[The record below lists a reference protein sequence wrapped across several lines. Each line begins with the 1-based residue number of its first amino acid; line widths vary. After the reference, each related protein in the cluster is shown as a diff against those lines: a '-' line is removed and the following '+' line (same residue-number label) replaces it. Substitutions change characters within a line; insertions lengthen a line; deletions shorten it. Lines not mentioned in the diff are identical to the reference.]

1 MNICSASG
9 LTTLTTTTLGTAL
22 GLAGISG
29 INAYMPLLILAC
41 AHRWFHLCMINPHF
55 AFIGQD
61 WFIIAMVILTAAD
74 LVMDKVLIGNHLWN
88 AIHTAI
94 RPIAG
99 AFIAAAMTNQGG
111 IGGFQG
117 AQLVLVDRHMGAFMG
132 LQPGVI
138 VAGAINQVS
147 SSGMLVFLM
156 SVAGFLLAGAV
167 HLTKMSIRGGAAL
180 FTADLSSIVLSIV
193 EDIITVLGVILALL
207 APAVMF
213 ICLILFVFVFLLLFR
228 RIMRTVQGI
237 SGLMRSW

>member
-1 MNICSASG
+1 M
-9 LTTLTTTTLGTAL
+9 TTTTLGTAL
-22 GLAGISG
+22 GLAGVSG

-41 AHRWFHLCMINPHF
+41 AHRWFHICTINPHF

-61 WFIIAMVILTAAD
+61 WFIIAMAILTAAD
-74 LVMDKVLIGNHLWN
+74 LVMDKVLIGNHFWN

-111 IGGFQG
+111 IAGFQG
-117 AQLVLVDRHMGAFMG
+117 AQLALVGGHMGSLMG
-132 LQPGVI
+132 FQPSI
-138 VAGAINQVS
+138 IAASAINQAS
-147 SSGMLVFLM
+147 SSGLLVFIM
-156 SVAGFLLAGAV
+156 GVAGFLLAGTV

-193 EDIITVLGVILALL
+193 EDIITVLGVIIALV

-213 ICLILFVFVFLLLFR
+213 VCLLLFVLLFLLLFR
-228 RIMRTVQGI
+228 RIRGMAKIRFPNSHMR
-237 SGLMRSW
+237 L